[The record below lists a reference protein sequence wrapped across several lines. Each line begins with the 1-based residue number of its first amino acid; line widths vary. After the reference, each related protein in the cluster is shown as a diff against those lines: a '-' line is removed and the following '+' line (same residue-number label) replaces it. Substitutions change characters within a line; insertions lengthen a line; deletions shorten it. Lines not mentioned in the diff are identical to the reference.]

1 MGKIIVS
8 VLLTLFPGP
17 GAGHLY
23 LRKYKKG
30 WLLIAATI
38 TISALYFV
46 ISLGSVGPDTIGSM
60 TKIREEILKQT
71 DPDKIM
77 ALYDQFGHLIYP
89 AFSVFFNYFA
99 IALAAIWAY
108 AVVDVLNISK
118 SMLPPADNHNIT

>member
-1 MGKIIVS
+1 MSKIIVS
-8 VLLTLFPGP
+8 ILLTLFPGP

-30 WLLIAATI
+30 VLIIVTTI
-38 TISALYFV
+38 VISALYFI
-46 ISLGSVGPDTIGSM
+46 ISLGSISPDTISDM
-60 TKIREEILKQT
+60 AKIRDEILKQQ
-71 DPDKIM
+71 DPNKIM
-77 ALYDQFGHLIYP
+77 ALYDQFGKLIYP

-118 SMLPPADNHNIT
+118 SMLPPADHHNIA